1 MMKKHITFLLTLLL
15 MGWQLTAQWSNNP
28 EDNLKLTSQT
38 GDQVIPKIALCPNGD
53 YYVGYFSLESGNYN
67 VRLQR
72 LDNQG
77 NILWADNG
85 LLISDHPS
93 MTWLTDWEMEADHE
107 NHAILSWQDIRL
119 GGANNTVAY
128 RISPEGD
135 FVWGADGIQLSNSD
149 AFDVAPKITVTASN
163 NAIFAWQSD
172 NVIIMQKISPSG
184 EKLWGENGITQTHTN
199 NLSWPQL
206 MPVGNDEVIMKYYVD
221 SGPSWAP
228 TRHIYAQRFD
238 ANGTAVWTSPALV
251 SNAGSIQAWL
261 QILPMINDGNDG
273 FYISWH
279 DYRISGT
286 AATSWLQHI
295 NSQGQAVFQAN
306 GVQLSNLD
314 DANQFYTDLAKPA
327 NDPNVY
333 VYWNEV
339 SGDQNLWG
347 IFGQKIAPDGSLLW
361 GSSGKEIFPV
371 TTQALLPQ
379 EAFSVENDVV
389 LVYEHYYNGTQ
400 TSLRAVRLNNE
411 GAFVWQPSELLVST
425 AQSNKVHLDIAAY
438 DGKQWVLSWED
449 DRTGDVELFAQ
460 NIGAAGTLG
469 VIAGTSGTL
478 AGTLSIEG
486 NMADVTEVVIT
497 AGTASTSPLPDGSY
511 SLELEAG
518 TYEVIAQHPHTAE
531 ASFQGIV
538 ITEGETT
545 SLDFNL
551 MMLRTYIE
559 CLVHDQYDTPI
570 EGATVALQGPENIY
584 TGTTNA
590 EGLFTVENVPYGWY
604 SGSAYFDDPDD
615 PATAEGMID
624 GSNQMLDFMVII
636 SNLPDHKTRT
646 LLSIYPNPVDESSI
660 LSIQMKKPA
669 ASILSITDQLGQQIA
684 EKRIMLKAEQTQISL
699 TEIAGMRLT
708 KGAYAL
714 TIRNE
719 DVLQTIRFIVK

>member
-1 MMKKHITFLLTLLL
+1 MKKHITFLLALLL

-28 EDNLKLTSQT
+28 EDNLKLTSQN

-53 YYVGYFSLESGNYN
+53 YYVGYFSLELGNYN

-77 NILWADNG
+77 NILWQTNG

-93 MTWLTDWEMEADHE
+93 MSWLTDWEMEADHE

-135 FVWGADGIQLSNSD
+135 FVWGADGIQLSNSN
-149 AFDVAPKITVTASN
+149 AFDVSPKITVTASN
-163 NAIFAWQSD
+163 NAVFAWQAD
-172 NVIIMQKISPSG
+172 NVIIMQKISPTG
-184 EKLWGENGITQTHTN
+184 EKLWGESGITFTHTN

-221 SGPSWAP
+221 SGPAWAP
-228 TRHIYAQRFD
+228 TRHIYAQRYD
-238 ANGTAVWTSPALV
+238 AAGQGVWAQPALI

-286 AATSWLQHI
+286 AATAWLQHI

-314 DANQFYTDLAKPA
+314 DANQFYTALAKPA

-339 SGDQNLWG
+339 NGNQNLWG
-347 IFGQKIAPDGSLLW
+347 IFGQKIAPDGSILW
-361 GSSGKEIFPV
+361 SSSGKEIFPV

-389 LVYEHYYNGTQ
+389 LVYEHYFDGIN
-400 TSLRAVRLNNE
+400 TSLRAVRLNSE
-411 GAFVWQPSELLVST
+411 GAFVWEPAELMVSSV
-425 AQSNKVHLDIAAY
+425 ASSKVHLDIAAY
-438 DGKQWVLSWED
+438 DGNQWVLSWED
-449 DRTGDVELFAQ
+449 DRTGDVELYAQ
-460 NIGAAGTLG
+460 NMNASGSIGVVAGTTGLL
-469 VIAGTSGTL
+469 SGIV
-478 AGTLSIEG
+478 SIEG

-497 AGTASTSPLPDGSY
+497 AGTASTSPLSDGSY
-511 SLELEAG
+511 SMELEAG
-518 TYEVIAQHPHTAE
+518 SYEVIAQHPHTAE
-531 ASFQGIV
+531 ASFQGIA

-545 SLDFNL
+545 SLDINL
-551 MMLRTYIE
+551 SMLRTTIE
-559 CLVHDQYDTPI
+559 SLVHDQYDTPI
-570 EGATVALQGPENIY
+570 EGATVALQGPEDSY

-590 EGLFTVENVPYGWY
+590 EGLFIVENVPYGWY
-604 SGSAYFDDPDD
+604 TGIAYFDNPDD

-624 GSNQMLDFMVII
+624 GANQSLDFMII
-636 SNLPDHKTRT
+636 FSNLADQKSVNM
-646 LLSIYPNPVDESSI
+646 LSIYPNPVDESSMLI
-660 LSIQMKKPA
+660 IQMEKPT
-669 ASILSITDQLGQQIA
+669 ASTLSITDQLGQQIS
-684 EKRIMLKAEQTQISL
+684 EMQIMLNTERTEISL
-699 TEIAGMRLT
+699 TEIAGKRLT
-708 KGAYAL
+708 RGAYAL
-714 TIRNE
+714 TVRNKDE
-719 DVLQTIRFIVK
+719 LQTIRFIIK

>member
-1 MMKKHITFLLTLLL
+1 MKKIYLLLTIVTLL
-15 MGWQLTAQWSNNP
+15 GTHVTGQWSNNP
-28 EDNLKLTSQT
+28 EDNLKITSQI

-53 YYVGYFSLESGNYN
+53 YYFGYFSLESGNYN

-77 NILWADNG
+77 NILWANNG

-93 MTWLTDWEMEADHE
+93 MSWLTDWEMEADHE

-149 AFDVAPKITVTASN
+149 AFDVSPKIAITSSN
-163 NAIFAWQSD
+163 NAVFAWQAD

-184 EKLWGENGITQTHTN
+184 EKLWGENGITLTHTN
-199 NLSWPQL
+199 NLTWPQL
-206 MPVGNDEVIMKYYVD
+206 MPVGNDEVIMKYFID
-221 SGPSWAP
+221 SGPAWSP

-238 ANGTAVWTSPALV
+238 ANGAAVWSAPAV
-251 SNAGSIQAWL
+251 ISNAGSVQAWL

-314 DANQFYTDLAKPA
+314 GANQFYTALAKPA

-339 SGDQNLWG
+339 NGDQNLWG
-347 IFGQKIAPDGSLLW
+347 IFGQKIAPDGSILW
-361 GSSGKEIFPV
+361 GNSGKEIFPV
-371 TTQALLPQ
+371 TSQALLPQ
-379 EAFSVENDVV
+379 EAFSIENDVV

-425 AQSNKVHLDIAAY
+425 AESNKVHLDIAAF
-438 DGKQWVLSWED
+438 DGKQWVLTWED

-469 VIAGTSGTL
+469 VIAGATGTL

-486 NMADVTEVVIT
+486 AMADVTEVIIS

-511 SLELEAG
+511 SMDLEAG

-531 ASFQGIV
+531 ASFQAIV

-545 SLDFNL
+545 GLDINL
-551 MMLRTYIE
+551 SMLRTSIE
-559 CLVHDQYDTPI
+559 CYVHDQYDWPI
-570 EGATVALQGPENIY
+570 GGATVELQGPEDSY

-590 EGLFTVENVPYGWY
+590 EGLFIVENAPYGWY
-604 SGSAYFDDPDD
+604 IGSAYFHNPDD
-615 PATAEGMID
+615 SATAEGMID

-636 SNLPDHKTRT
+636 MNLADHKART
-646 LLSIYPNPVDESSI
+646 LLSIYPNPAEESSI
-660 LSIQMKKPA
+660 LSIHMEKPVQ
-669 ASILSITDQLGQQIA
+669 STISITDNLGQKIA
-684 EKRIMLKAEQTQISL
+684 EKQITLKDKQTQITL
-699 TEIAGMRLT
+699 NEIAGMRLT

-719 DVLQTIRFIVK
+719 EDLQSIRFIIK